1 MIVMG
6 KEQLYNR
13 LWIYDIETKSH
24 ETIFRQ
30 DLNVSSFEWS
40 EDSKFIVF
48 QAAEKVDT
56 DIEYLESSLYLVKAP
71 SGNPRKIAET
81 PGKLSSMSLSPN
93 SEQLAYLG
101 ATSYNDPLAQSIYVH
116 NIKNGKS
123 KLITPG
129 FCLLYTSP
137 SPRD

>member
-1 MIVMG
+1 M
-6 KEQLYNR
+6 
-13 LWIYDIETKSH
+13 
-24 ETIFRQ
+24 
-30 DLNVSSFEWS
+30 SSFEWS

-101 ATSYNDPLAQSIYVH
+101 ATSYNDPLAQSIYVL
-116 NIKNGKS
+116 NIKNDQKV
-123 KLITPG
+123 
-129 FCLLYTSP
+129 FC
-137 SPRD
+137 RC

>member
-1 MIVMG
+1 MKKDGYDMIVMG

-48 QAAEKVDT
+48 QAAEKVDN
-56 DIEYLESSLYLVKAP
+56 DIEY
-71 SGNPRKIAET
+71 
-81 PGKLSSMSLSPN
+81 M
-93 SEQLAYLG
+93 
-101 ATSYNDPLAQSIYVH
+101 
-116 NIKNGKS
+116 
-123 KLITPG
+123 
-129 FCLLYTSP
+129 
-137 SPRD
+137 